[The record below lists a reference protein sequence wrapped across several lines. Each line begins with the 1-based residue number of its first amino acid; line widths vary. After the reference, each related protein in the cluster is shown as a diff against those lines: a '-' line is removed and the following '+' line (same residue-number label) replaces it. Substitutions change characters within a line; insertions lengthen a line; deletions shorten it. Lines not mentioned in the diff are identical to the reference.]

1 MSAATLSVTAINR
14 IEVGVNTWYQIHTN
28 GAGTTFARIYQG
40 QDAEGFGCFWFEKM
54 SVDTGTPMG
63 YAEIFGHE
71 DFTSEISAH
80 ERLNAAIESGI

>member
-40 QDAEGFGCFWFEKM
+40 QDENGFGCFWFEKM
-54 SVDTGTPMG
+54 AVDSGTPMG
-63 YAEIFGHE
+63 YAEIFGRE
-71 DFTSEISAH
+71 DFTSELTAQMRL
-80 ERLNAAIESGI
+80 ERALTAIL

>member
-1 MSAATLSVTAINR
+1 MSAATAKIT
-14 IEVGVNTWYQIHTN
+14 EVALNTWYQIHTN

-63 YAEIFGHE
+63 YAEIFGQQ
-71 DFTSEISAH
+71 DFTSDLTAK